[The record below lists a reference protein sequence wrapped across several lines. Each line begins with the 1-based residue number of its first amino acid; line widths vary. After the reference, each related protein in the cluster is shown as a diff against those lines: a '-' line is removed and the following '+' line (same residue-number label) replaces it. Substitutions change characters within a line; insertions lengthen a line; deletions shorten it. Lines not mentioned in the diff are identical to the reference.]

1 MNHCATPEYLTLK
14 KKIRSNVTLICDLA
28 AEGFETLL
36 RLDIPCWT
44 ESQWAQNRAAAV
56 RLVVFSR

>member
-1 MNHCATPEYLTLK
+1 MNHCATPEYLTL

-44 ESQWAQNRAAAV
+44 ESQWAQNQAAAV
-56 RLVVFSR
+56 RLVVFLR